1 MNIKTSVAQPFRA
14 AIAAEAGPEGLR
26 YEGPRRVVMRTLRTA
41 AALGTL
47 AIPLVLGAQAPQ
59 TPAPGPSFEVASIKP
74 NNSGDGRVMMGNQP
88 GRFTATNVTLR
99 MLIRNAYQLQDFQIS
114 GGPGWLNS
122 DHFDIVAK
130 IDPAVQ
136 ESINAAR
143 GGIGPATAPGQR
155 PNPLQLMIRSLLAER
170 FKLAVHTETKEQ
182 PIYALVL
189 ARSDG
194 KLGSDLKKS
203 EIDCAALMAARG
215 RGAAAAP
222 PPGPPLPGD
231 RLPCAIRIG
240 PGNLA
245 ASGGSLAQFAQ
256 SLGMFVGRVVVDK
269 TGLTGGYDITLTW
282 TPDQLPQRA
291 PGTPGDQP
299 IRVNGIEIDPNGPSI
314 FTAVQEQLGL
324 KLDSQKGPVEMLVID
339 RAEKPVEN

>member
-1 MNIKTSVAQPFRA
+1 MTIDS
-14 AIAAEAGPEGLR
+14 GLGR
-26 YEGPRRVVMRTLRTA
+26 DRVFRTA
-41 AALGTL
+41 ALLAAL
-47 AIPLVLGAQAPQ
+47 AIPLALGAQAPQ
-59 TPAPGPSFEVASIKP
+59 SSAPAPAFEVASIKP
-74 NNSGDGRVMMGNQP
+74 NNSSDGRVMLGNQP

-99 MLIRNAYQLQDFQIS
+99 MLIRNAYQLQDFQIT
-114 GGPGWLNS
+114 GGPSWLNS

-143 GGIGPATAPGQR
+143 GGIGPAAAAGQA
-155 PNPLQLMIRSLLAER
+155 PNPLQLMIRSLLADR
-170 FKLAVHTETKEQ
+170 FKLVVHNETKEQ
-182 PIYALVL
+182 TIYALVL

-194 KLGSDLKKS
+194 KLGPDLKKS
-203 EIDCAALMAARG
+203 EVDCAALTANARG
-215 RGAAAAP
+215 RGPIP
-222 PPGPPLPGD
+222 PPGPPQPGE
-231 RLPCAIRIG
+231 RMPCGIRIG
-240 PGNLA
+240 PGNLS

-269 TGLTGGYDITLTW
+269 SGLTGGYDINLTW
-282 TPDQLPQRA
+282 TPDQMPQRA

-299 IRVNGIEIDPNGPSI
+299 IRVNGVDIDPNGPSI

-339 RAEKPVEN
+339 RAEKPIEN